1 MHGAVDGRAARGEGC
16 RQGFARHANAWQG
29 ARACDASAHCAEVGY
44 QRPKDLWRS
53 MRAHCNPQTGNL
65 RCSERSR
72 HAAQLPQ
79 FGAQAVMG
87 RDLGRFNYRS
97 IKGDGIR
104 SAGLTLMQVGQ
115 PISAGLFGQTAQMLI
130 ASLMPRMHCTV
141 MEAPCDV
148 TQHALIIQ
156 RYGEFCRQLR
166 DIHFFY
172 RCDAS
177 TSRADTSCI
186 IAVGAQA
193 GNLRACLA
201 TFATVWT
208 CRWRCR
214 PMAREYQMLGF
225 SKVLISLSFCVLD
238 AIARRMPSAFS
249 ITASPKAYSW
259 CCQFREVGYQRP
271 KDLWRSMRAHCNP
284 QTGNLRCSER
294 SRHAAQLPQFG
305 AQAVMGRDLGRFNH
319 RSIKG
324 DGMRCQAGWPR
335 GVRPRRQ
342 GVNPVQ
348 SNLRS
353 CTP

>member
-156 RYGEFCRQLR
+156 RYGREAAAATHVYTAIGSRVPASQRPVAINAGPLQPADREFAVLR
-166 DIHFFY
+166 AQQA
-172 RCDAS
+172 RRAAPAVWR
-177 TSRADTSCI
+177 TSRH
-186 IAVGAQA
+186 G
-193 GNLRACLA
+193 
-201 TFATVWT
+201 
-208 CRWRCR
+208 
-214 PMAREYQMLGF
+214 P
-225 SKVLISLSFCVLD
+225 
-238 AIARRMPSAFS
+238 
-249 ITASPKAYSW
+249 
-259 CCQFREVGYQRP
+259 
-271 KDLWRSMRAHCNP
+271 
-284 QTGNLRCSER
+284 
-294 SRHAAQLPQFG
+294 
-305 AQAVMGRDLGRFNH
+305 
-319 RSIKG
+319 
-324 DGMRCQAGWPR
+324 
-335 GVRPRRQ
+335 
-342 GVNPVQ
+342 
-348 SNLRS
+348 
-353 CTP
+353 